1 METENN
7 LPIEHQNV
15 PVGHQGLHSFLYSS
29 DDEHR
34 AEDVSVTH
42 VLVNNGVEIMPLA
55 TWIAAVENLKV
66 AGVYAVLNAERLT
79 QYIGYSR
86 NVKISLNDHVAQNG
100 EQNCAYVRVQT
111 FKFPKRQ
118 EMEDLRDAWLAELD
132 SIPSGNAVGASWA
145 TTTGEAA
152 LSSMSPA
159 ERQAYE
165 EKKMKLRKAMADTTL
180 MKDVQEA
187 LEKESREQLDAVVPH
202 DDDWSAIINTQTQET
217 KS

>member
-15 PVGHQGLHSFLYSS
+15 PTEHQGLHSFLYSS
-29 DDEHR
+29 DDEHT
-34 AEDVSVTH
+34 AEEVNITPE
-42 VLVNNGVEIMPLA
+42 LINNGVEIMPLTA
-55 TWIAAVENLKV
+55 WIAAVENVKI
-66 AGVYAVLNAERLT
+66 AGVYAVLNAERQT
-79 QYIGYSR
+79 QYIGFSR
-86 NVKISLNDHVAQNG
+86 NVKISLNDHVTQNG

-118 EMEDLRDAWLAELD
+118 DMESLRDVWIAELD
-132 SIPSGNAVGASWA
+132 SIPTGNAVAGSWA
-145 TTTGEAA
+145 STTGEAA
-152 LSSMSPA
+152 LSSMSPE

-165 EKKMKLRKAMADTTL
+165 EKKLKLRKAMADTSL
-180 MKDVQEA
+180 MKDVEA
-187 LEKESREQLDAVVPH
+187 ALAAENHQQSDTVVPH